1 MNKSKG
7 LIFTINTRNKSYNLL
22 KEVYKD
28 FGVVFHPKTTVDSV
42 ANFVKEKKQDAKA
55 TTEAS
60 SKVRQADSERTG
72 PVGKAKESKVQQKS
86 FSMEDTQHKIS
97 SSFSNLKR
105 EK

>member
-1 MNKSKG
+1 MSKSKG
-7 LIFTINTRNKSYNLL
+7 LILSINTRNKSFNLL
-22 KEVYKD
+22 EEVYKD

-60 SKVRQADSERTG
+60 GKVRQGNSERTG
-72 PVGKAKESKVQQKS
+72 LVGKAEKDKVQQKS

-97 SSFSNLKR
+97 SSFSILKR
-105 EK
+105 ER

>member
-1 MNKSKG
+1 MSKSNG

-60 SKVRQADSERTG
+60 SKVRQADSERPG

-86 FSMEDTQHKIS
+86 FGMEDTQRKIS
-97 SSFSNLKR
+97 SSFSLKR

>member
-1 MNKSKG
+1 MSKSNG

-22 KEVYKD
+22 KEVFKD

-55 TTEAS
+55 TSEAS
-60 SKVRQADSERTG
+60 GKVRQADSERTG

-86 FSMEDTQHKIS
+86 FSMEDTQRKIS
-97 SSFSNLKR
+97 SSFSLKR

>member
-22 KEVYKD
+22 EEVYKD
-28 FGVVFHPKTTVDSV
+28 FGVVFHPKATVVSV

-55 TTEAS
+55 TSEAS
-60 SKVRQADSERTG
+60 GKVRQADSERTG
-72 PVGKAKESKVQQKS
+72 LVGKAEKVKGKQKS

>member
-1 MNKSKG
+1 MSKSKG

-22 KEVYKD
+22 EEMYKD

-60 SKVRQADSERTG
+60 SKVRQADSERTR
-72 PVGKAKESKVQQKS
+72 PVGKAKESKV
-86 FSMEDTQHKIS
+86 
-97 SSFSNLKR
+97 
-105 EK
+105 

>member
-1 MNKSKG
+1 MSKSKG

-72 PVGKAKESKVQQKS
+72 LVGKTAKVKEQQKS
-86 FSMEDTQHKIS
+86 FSMEDTQRKIS
-97 SSFSNLKR
+97 SSFSLKR

>member
-22 KEVYKD
+22 EEVYKD
-28 FGVVFHPKTTVDSV
+28 FGVVFHPKATVVSV

-55 TTEAS
+55 TSETS
-60 SKVRQADSERTG
+60 GKVRQDNSERTG
-72 PVGKAKESKVQQKS
+72 LVGKAEKVKEQQKS
-86 FSMEDTQHKIS
+86 FSMEDTQNKIS

>member
-1 MNKSKG
+1 MTK
-7 LIFTINTRNKSYNLL
+7 LIYTIKTRNKSFNLL

-86 FSMEDTQHKIS
+86 FSMEDTQCKIS
-97 SSFSNLKR
+97 SSFSLKR

>member
-1 MNKSKG
+1 MSKSNG

-60 SKVRQADSERTG
+60 SKVRQADSERTRL
-72 PVGKAKESKVQQKS
+72 VGKAKESKVQQKS